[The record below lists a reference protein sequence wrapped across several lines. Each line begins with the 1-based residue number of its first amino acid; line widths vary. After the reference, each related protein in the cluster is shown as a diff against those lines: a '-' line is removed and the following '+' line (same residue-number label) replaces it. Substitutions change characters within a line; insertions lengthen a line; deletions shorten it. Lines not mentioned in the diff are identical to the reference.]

1 VKTTPVQEQHILFV
15 IGASGVGKT
24 TAVETLAARSITELA
39 CFHFDSIGVP
49 TIEEMS
55 RAFGSPERW
64 QEAITHQWIARL
76 KGRSERLLIL
86 EGQTRPSFIR
96 SGLAG
101 LSEGVGIV
109 LLDCTPAAR
118 SQRLHAE
125 RQQPEL
131 DTSQMSHWAA
141 YLRGQA
147 DALRLPV
154 IDTTVLTAN
163 QVADQLYERALTVPQ
178 WALRTER

>member
-1 VKTTPVQEQHILFV
+1 MQEQHLLFV

-24 TAVETLAARSITELA
+24 TAVESLTARSLPDLA

-49 TIEEMS
+49 TLEEMS
-55 RAFGSPERW
+55 RAYGSPERW
-64 QEAITHQWIARL
+64 QEATTHEWIGRMR
-76 KGRSERLLIL
+76 GRSERLLIL
-86 EGQTRPSFIR
+86 EGQTRPSFI
-96 SGLAG
+96 LAG
-101 LSEGVGIV
+101 LDDAREAAGIV

-118 SQRLHAE
+118 SQRLRSG

-131 DTSQMSHWAA
+131 DTSRMNEWAA

-154 IDTTVLTAN
+154 IDTTLLTTN
-163 QVADQLYERALTVPQ
+163 HVADELYERALTVPV
-178 WALRTER
+178 WALPRER

>member
-1 VKTTPVQEQHILFV
+1 MQEQHILFV

-24 TAVETLAARSITELA
+24 TAIEALAARSLSDVA

-49 TIEEMS
+49 TLEEMS

-64 QEAITHQWIARL
+64 QEATTHEWIARL

-86 EGQTRPSFIR
+86 EGQTRPSFVLT
-96 SGLAG
+96 GLAG
-101 LSEGVGIV
+101 VRGPAGIV

-118 SQRLHAE
+118 SHRLRSE

-131 DTSQMSHWAA
+131 DTSRMNEWAA

-147 DALRLPV
+147 DALHLPV
-154 IDTTVLTAN
+154 IDTTLLTAHH
-163 QVADQLYERALTVPQ
+163 VADELYERALTVPV
-178 WALRTER
+178 WALPRER

>member
-1 VKTTPVQEQHILFV
+1 MDQHILFV

-24 TAVETLAARSITELA
+24 TAVETLAARRLPELA

-49 TIEEMS
+49 TLEEMS
-55 RAFGSPERW
+55 RAFGSPEGW
-64 QEAITHQWIARL
+64 QEATTHEWIARL
-76 KGRSERLLIL
+76 ARRSERLLIL

-96 SGLAG
+96 SGLAEV
-101 LSEGVGIV
+101 SDAAGIV

-118 SQRLHAE
+118 SHRLHVE

-131 DTSQMSHWAA
+131 DTSQMNHWAA

-147 DALRLPV
+147 DALHLPV
-154 IDTTVLTAN
+154 IDTAVLTAN

-178 WALRTER
+178 WALRRER